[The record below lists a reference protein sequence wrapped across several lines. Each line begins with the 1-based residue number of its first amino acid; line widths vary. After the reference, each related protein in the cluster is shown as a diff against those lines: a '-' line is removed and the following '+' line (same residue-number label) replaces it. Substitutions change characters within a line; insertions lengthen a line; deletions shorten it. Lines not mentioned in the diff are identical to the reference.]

1 MPPLV
6 SDLSDISKP
15 AMKGITVMRIQE
27 LADHS
32 GPVLRRLGLPRLEL
46 CSTGQDREPV
56 FLAYLEQPTKVPSRL
71 RLACLRTARH
81 GLSTAIHLPEVPVEL
96 HDRFPERRRLPG
108 LRINGVLEVT
118 LCTKTCT
125 PVLPGHRISRMFL
138 HRLRTYHVNTKPLS
152 EVFAENSI
160 IGTTPSSA

>member
-96 HDRFPERRRLPG
+96 HDCFPERRRLPG
-108 LRINGVLEVT
+108 CYVT
-118 LCTKTCT
+118 TRANTPTCYQARPT
-125 PVLPGHRISRMFL
+125 DPNVSPTNQVEDLLGAERFHKG
-138 HRLRTYHVNTKPLS
+138 TLS
-152 EVFAENSI
+152 FDESD
-160 IGTTPSSA
+160 TRDS